1 MGLEKD
7 TLHKKLQNE
16 IDGLKEELLFYKEC
30 QEKDK
35 RDKNALNEQ
44 LSEHNKCH
52 DQKLKDIQMILD
64 SKTVRIMQLQ
74 EDNEGKSAKLK
85 EYESQIIS
93 LKNQISSTESMQSII
108 CREKDEEIV
117 NGTKLQC
124 IIDDL
129 SKELDAIKSEK
140 KRLFSELNEQK
151 SVNVQLSIELDS
163 MQQYVDKS
171 ALFV

>member
-64 SKTVRIMQLQ
+64 SKSVRIMQLQ

-93 LKNQISSTESMQSII
+93 LKNQISSTQSMI